1 MTNLLDLWPLLAFSL
16 DSSANILLTSHPK
29 GYQQIDYAPVARHTR
44 RQSVMSNNT
53 YSPHHDT
60 LTIVKSLRSG
70 EIAAQ
75 HALSGDMSTSV
86 QSHRKRDKLTVGL
99 RSALKAGIPI
109 EELASSTGLTIE
121 QIEQRVSQ
129 PVCFDE

>member
-1 MTNLLDLWPLLAFSL
+1 
-16 DSSANILLTSHPK
+16 
-29 GYQQIDYAPVARHTR
+29 
-44 RQSVMSNNT
+44 MSNNT